1 MRNLVVE
8 SRLYTAYTDKP
19 DYQLNLD
26 INLDSVPIVVEDTE
40 DDFLFQE
47 KFVQQGVG
55 IMTARGVEGGIGGVA
70 GGPEDEE
77 DARTESAVPDRGAL
91 PGGVLETSSPISS
104 KNGGD
109 NYPSTNPVRERYSF
123 TFQFV
128 LFG

>member
-77 DARTESAVPDRGAL
+77 DARTESAVANRGAV

-109 NYPSTNPVRERYSF
+109 NYPSANPVRERYTI
-123 TFQFV
+123 TFHFD
-128 LFG
+128 